1 MLFRTLNKL
10 KSPRIIKKRVIKN
23 ILLMLLPG
31 MDEDEDGLGEEKLD
45 PGHGEAVDKAPVLRA
60 PVLS

>member
-10 KSPRIIKKRVIKN
+10 KSPRIIKN
-23 ILLMLLPG
+23 ILLMLFPG
-31 MDEDEDGLGEEKLD
+31 MDEDEDGEGEEKLD

>member
-1 MLFRTLNKL
+1 MLF
-10 KSPRIIKKRVIKN
+10 
-23 ILLMLLPG
+23 PG
-31 MDEDEDGLGEEKLD
+31 MDEDEDGQGEEKLD